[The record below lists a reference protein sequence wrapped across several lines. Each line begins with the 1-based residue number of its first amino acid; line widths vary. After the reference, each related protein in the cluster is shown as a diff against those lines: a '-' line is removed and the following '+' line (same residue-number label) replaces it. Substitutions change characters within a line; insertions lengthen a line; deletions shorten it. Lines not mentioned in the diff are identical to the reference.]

1 MPNLKLAFRT
11 LFKSPF
17 VTIVA
22 ALSLAL
28 GIGANAA
35 IYSMFDEM
43 LRRPLPVPD
52 ATRLVNLAA
61 IGPKAGS
68 TSCGSAGNCDVV
80 FSYPMYRDLEQAQ
93 TVFTGLA
100 AHFLF
105 GTNVAFRNQT
115 LNGRGLMVSGSYFPT
130 LGLRP
135 ALGRLLTPEDDKTIG
150 ANFVAVVS
158 YSFWERNLGSDR
170 SVLNQTITVN
180 GQSMTLVGVAPE
192 GFDGTTLGEKPK
204 VYVPISMRG
213 VINQGWTGFT
223 NRRSYWVYVFGRL
236 KPGIAL
242 DRARVV
248 MNTLYHPIIQTTE
261 APLQQGMSAATM
273 DRFKKKDLLLED
285 GRRGQSTIQKE
296 ASVPLFL
303 LLTVTGIVLLI
314 ACANIANLLLA
325 RAANRAMEMAVRLSL
340 GATRR
345 QLLVQLLTESCLLA
359 VIGGVASL
367 VVAHWTL
374 GFMAALLPGDIAATL
389 DFKLSAAAVYFT
401 AAVSIATGLIFGIF
415 PALHSTRPELVTTLR
430 SGAGNL
436 SGTRGAS
443 RFRTTLVTAQIAL
456 STALLICAGLFIK
469 SLNNVSRVDLGLK
482 LDNVVT
488 FAISPARS
496 GYDSTRSK
504 EFYARVEEEL
514 KGIPGVTGVSASTVP
529 LLANSNWGNDVSVQG
544 FKKGPDTDAGS
555 RYNEIGPE
563 YFRTLG
569 VPVLAGREFTI
580 GDALGGHKVAIINVA
595 FARKFGLLPRGS
607 SGADAAAVVGKLM
620 SDNGTDTLDTE
631 IVGLVQ
637 NAKYSQVKDSVP
649 PVFFTPYRQDARVGS
664 INFFVRSTLA
674 PEQALPPIPKLIKR
688 LDPLLPVEN
697 LKTMPQQVQDNVFL
711 TRMIGILSASFAVLA
726 TLLAAIGL
734 YGVLTYSVSQRT
746 NEIGIRVALGA
757 DAWRVRTMVLRQV
770 GVMTIIGGVI
780 GVIAAIGLGKMAASM
795 LFEIKGY
802 DPVVLISSALLLSA
816 VSLAAGFL
824 PAMRASRI
832 DPIQALRYE

>member
-1 MPNLKLAFRT
+1 MPNLKLAIRT

-43 LRRPLPVPD
+43 LRKPLPVPE
-52 ATRLVNLAA
+52 AARLVNLAA

-68 TSCGSAGNCDVV
+68 TSCGSAGDCDVV
-80 FSYPMYRDLEQAQ
+80 FSYPMYRDLERTQ

-105 GTNVAFRNQT
+105 GTNMAFRGQT
-115 LNGRGLMVSGSYFPT
+115 LNGRGLFVSGSYFPT

-135 ALGRLLTPEDDKTIG
+135 ALGRLLTPDDDKTIG

-170 SVLNQTITVN
+170 SVLSQTITIN

-213 VINQGWTGFT
+213 VISQGWKGFE

-236 KPGIAL
+236 KPGISI

-261 APLQQGMSAATM
+261 APLQQGMSAPTLA
-273 DRFKKKDLLLED
+273 RFKAKEVLLED
-285 GRRGQSTIQKE
+285 GRRGQSTVQKE
-296 ASVPLFL
+296 ASVPLML
-303 LLTVTGIVLLI
+303 LMTVTGIVLLI

-340 GATRR
+340 GATRG

-389 DFKLSAAAVYFT
+389 DFKLSPAAVYFT

-415 PALHSTRPELVTTLR
+415 PALHSTRPELVSTLR

-436 SGTRGAS
+436 SGGRTAS

-469 SLNNVSRVDLGLK
+469 SLDNVSKTDLGLK

-504 EFYARVEEEL
+504 ELYARIEEEL
-514 KGIPGVTGVSASTVP
+514 KGVPGVTGVSTSTVP
-529 LLANSNWGNDVSVQG
+529 LLASSNWGNSVSVQG
-544 FKKGPDTDAGS
+544 FKKGPDTDDGS
-555 RYNEIGPE
+555 RYNEIGPD
-563 YFRTLG
+563 YFQTLG

-580 GDALGGHKVAIINVA
+580 GDAMGAHKVAIVNVA
-595 FARKFGLLPRGS
+595 FARKFGLLPRGGA
-607 SGADAAAVVGKLM
+607 GADAAGVVGKLM
-620 SDNGTDTLDTE
+620 SYNGTDTLDTE
-631 IVGLVQ
+631 IVGLVR

-664 INFFVRSTLA
+664 INFFVRSSLA
-674 PEQALPPIPKLIKR
+674 PERALPPIPKLIKK
-688 LDPLLPVEN
+688 LDPLLPVED
-697 LKTMPQQVQDNVFL
+697 LKTMPQQVQDNIFL
-711 TRMIGILSASFAVLA
+711 TRMIGILSASFAALA

-734 YGVLTYSVSQRT
+734 YGVLAYSVAQRT

-757 DAWRVRTMVLRQV
+757 DAWRVRMLVLRQV
-770 GVMTIIGGVI
+770 GLMTLVGGLI
-780 GVIAAIGLGKMAASM
+780 GVAGAIGLGKMAASM

-802 DPVVLISSALLLSA
+802 DPVVLIASALLLSM
-816 VSLAAGFL
+816 VSLAAGYL